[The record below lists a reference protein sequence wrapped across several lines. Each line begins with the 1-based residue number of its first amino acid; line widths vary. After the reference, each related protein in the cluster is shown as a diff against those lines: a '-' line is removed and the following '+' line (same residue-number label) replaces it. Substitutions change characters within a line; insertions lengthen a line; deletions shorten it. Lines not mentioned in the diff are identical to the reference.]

1 MNIDLD
7 FSLMIPELILAG
19 AAMLILL
26 LDAFLRP
33 PGPSTHEGD
42 PRDITLGVSVLAVTV
57 AAIWTITVLWSN
69 GESRS
74 SFGGLFVID
83 GFALFFKEVVL
94 IGAGL
99 SLLLSDAW
107 LRNHRI
113 PSAAPHCLMLIST
126 VGMMYMI
133 SAGDLVMLFLG
144 LEVMSIPIYCLAAS
158 LRWDDRSVEAGVKYL
173 VLGSFATALML
184 FGMALIYAF
193 QGFEGGEATMSLSAI
208 QATIVGHEGPLPLY
222 AFGGGLLMLV
232 GLLFK
237 ISAVPFHMWTP
248 DVYEG
253 APTPVTAFMSVAVKA
268 TAAAVI
274 LRFFGGPVLEALG
287 LQGLLWGVAA
297 LTMIVGNV
305 MALVQDN
312 VKRMLAYSSI
322 AHGGYILV
330 GVLAAS
336 PEGQV
341 GVLYYVLAYT
351 VANMAAF
358 GVLIHL
364 SRQGHD
370 VQTFEQLRGLGARF
384 PILGLVMAVAMLS
397 LIGIPPFA
405 GFFGKFVIFKAAIGS
420 GYVGLTV
427 LALLT
432 SAISVAY
439 YLRPMIAM
447 FMQEERGAPAPAP
460 ALQPR
465 LALAV
470 AIAVIATVALGVM
483 PDRYLEWASASVLA
497 LAW

>member
-1 MNIDLD
+1 
-7 FSLMIPELILAG
+7 
-19 AAMLILL
+19 
-26 LDAFLRP
+26 
-33 PGPSTHEGD
+33 
-42 PRDITLGVSVLAVTV
+42 
-57 AAIWTITVLWSN
+57 
-69 GESRS
+69 
-74 SFGGLFVID
+74 
-83 GFALFFKEVVL
+83 
-94 IGAGL
+94 
-99 SLLLSDAW
+99 
-107 LRNHRI
+107 
-113 PSAAPHCLMLIST
+113 
-126 VGMMYMI
+126 
-133 SAGDLVMLFLG
+133 
-144 LEVMSIPIYCLAAS
+144 
-158 LRWDDRSVEAGVKYL
+158 
-173 VLGSFATALML
+173 
-184 FGMALIYAF
+184 
-193 QGFEGGEATMSLSAI
+193 
-208 QATIVGHEGPLPLY
+208 
-222 AFGGGLLMLV
+222 
-232 GLLFK
+232 
-237 ISAVPFHMWTP
+237 
-248 DVYEG
+248 
-253 APTPVTAFMSVAVKA
+253 MSVAVKA